1 MDIQEKIDTI
11 VKNNKVVLMM
21 KGTKQFPQCGFSGR
35 AVELLKACDCH
46 DFFVVNI
53 LQDPEMRQGAKEYA
67 DWPTFPQLYING
79 EFIGGADI
87 MWEMYQTGEL
97 QQALVSQS

>member
-1 MDIQEKIDTI
+1 MDIQQKIDEI
-11 VKNNKVVLMM
+11 VKSHKVVLMM

-35 AVELLKACDCH
+35 AVELLKAAGCEDY
-46 DFFVVNI
+46 FVVNI
-53 LQDPEMRQGAKEYA
+53 LQDPEIRQGAKEYA

-87 MWEMYQTGEL
+87 MWEMYQAGEL
-97 QQALVSQS
+97 QQALA

>member
-1 MDIQEKIDTI
+1 MDIQQKIDDI
-11 VKNNKVVLMM
+11 VKSHKVVLMM

-35 AVELLKACDCH
+35 AVELLKAAGCEDY
-46 DFFVVNI
+46 FVVNI
-53 LQDPEMRQGAKEYA
+53 LQEPEIRQGAKEYA

-97 QQALVSQS
+97 QQALA

>member
-1 MDIQEKIDTI
+1 MDIQEKIDNI
-11 VKNNKVVLMM
+11 VKSHKVVLMM

-35 AVELLKACDCH
+35 AVELLKAAGCEDY
-46 DFFVVNI
+46 FVVNI

-79 EFIGGADI
+79 EFVGGADI

-97 QQALVSQS
+97 QSLVK

>member
-1 MDIQEKIDTI
+1 MNIQERIDGI
-11 VKNNKVVLMM
+11 VKGNKVVLMM

-35 AVELLKACDCH
+35 AVELLKAVGCEDY
-46 DFFVVNI
+46 FVVNI

-79 EFIGGADI
+79 EFVGGADI
-87 MWEMYQTGEL
+87 MWEMYQAGEL
-97 QQALVSQS
+97 QSLVK

>member
-1 MDIQEKIDTI
+1 MDIQQKIDDI
-11 VKNNKVVLMM
+11 VKSHKVVLMM

-35 AVELLKACDCH
+35 AVELLKAAGCEDY
-46 DFFVVNI
+46 FVVNI
-53 LQDPEMRQGAKEYA
+53 LQEPEIRQGAKEYA

-87 MWEMYQTGEL
+87 MWEMYQAGEL
-97 QQALVSQS
+97 QQALA

>member
-1 MDIQEKIDTI
+1 MDIQQKIDEI
-11 VKNNKVVLMM
+11 VKSHKVVLMM

-35 AVELLKACDCH
+35 AVELLKAAGCEDY
-46 DFFVVNI
+46 FVVNI
-53 LQDPEMRQGAKEYA
+53 LQDPEIRQGAKEYA

-87 MWEMYQTGEL
+87 MWEMYQAGEL
-97 QQALVSQS
+97 QQALT

>member
-1 MDIQEKIDTI
+1 MDIQQKIDEI
-11 VKNNKVVLMM
+11 VKSHKVVLMM

-35 AVELLKACDCH
+35 AVELLKAAGCEDY
-46 DFFVVNI
+46 FVVNI
-53 LQDPEMRQGAKEYA
+53 LQEPEIRQGAKEYA

-87 MWEMYQTGEL
+87 MWEMYQAGEL

>member
-1 MDIQEKIDTI
+1 MDIQEKIDNI
-11 VKNNKVVLMM
+11 VKSHKVVLMM
-21 KGTKQFPQCGFSGR
+21 KGTKQFPQCGFSGH
-35 AVELLKACDCH
+35 AVDLLKACNCH
-46 DFFVVNI
+46 DYFVVNI
-53 LQDPEMRQGAKEYA
+53 LQEPEIRQGAKEYA

-97 QQALVSQS
+97 QQALA

>member
-1 MDIQEKIDTI
+1 MDIQQKIDEI
-11 VKNNKVVLMM
+11 VKSHKVVLMM

-35 AVELLKACDCH
+35 AVELLKAAGCEDY
-46 DFFVVNI
+46 FVVNI
-53 LQDPEMRQGAKEYA
+53 LQEPEIRQGAKEYA

-87 MWEMYQTGEL
+87 MWEMYQAGEL
-97 QQALVSQS
+97 QQALA

>member
-1 MDIQEKIDTI
+1 MDIQQKIDEI
-11 VKNNKVVLMM
+11 VKSHKVVLMM

-35 AVELLKACDCH
+35 AVELLKAAGCEDY
-46 DFFVVNI
+46 FVVNI
-53 LQDPEMRQGAKEYA
+53 LQEPDIRQGAKEYA

-87 MWEMYQTGEL
+87 MWEMYQAGEL
-97 QQALVSQS
+97 QQALA

>member
-1 MDIQEKIDTI
+1 MDIQQKIDDI
-11 VKNNKVVLMM
+11 VKSHKVVLMM

-35 AVELLKACDCH
+35 AVELLKAAGCEDY
-46 DFFVVNI
+46 FVVNI
-53 LQDPEMRQGAKEYA
+53 LQDPEIRQGAKEYA

-87 MWEMYQTGEL
+87 MWEMYQAGEL

>member
-1 MDIQEKIDTI
+1 MDIQQKIDNI
-11 VKNNKVVLMM
+11 VKGNKVVLMM

-35 AVELLKACDCH
+35 AVELLKAAGCEDY
-46 DFFVVNI
+46 FVVNI

-79 EFIGGADI
+79 EFVGGADI
-87 MWEMYQTGEL
+87 MWEMYQAGEL
-97 QQALVSQS
+97 QQALGA

>member
-1 MDIQEKIDTI
+1 MNIQERIDGI
-11 VKNNKVVLMM
+11 VKGNKVVLMM

-35 AVELLKACDCH
+35 AVELLKAAGCEDY
-46 DFFVVNI
+46 FVVNI

-79 EFIGGADI
+79 EFVGGADI

-97 QQALVSQS
+97 QSLVK

>member
-1 MDIQEKIDTI
+1 MDIQEKIDNI
-11 VKNNKVVLMM
+11 VKSHKVVLMM

-35 AVELLKACDCH
+35 AVELLKAAGCEDY
-46 DFFVVNI
+46 FVVNI

-79 EFIGGADI
+79 EFVGGADI
-87 MWEMYQTGEL
+87 MWEMYQAGEL
-97 QQALVSQS
+97 QQALGA